1 MLHYNG
7 FKIRPIQLED
17 NTQICNVIKGVF
29 YELNL
34 PKIGTTYVDKDTDSM
49 FEAYQD
55 KKSIYYVV
63 EKDDKILGGCGI
75 KKLDGSDKNICE
87 LQKLY
92 FHQSLRGKGVG
103 KFILDLCLKFAK
115 EVGYDFCYLESTS
128 VLKISHYLYKIFEFE
143 NLEGPLGDTS
153 HYSCDVHMIKKL
165 K

>member
-34 PKIGTTYVDKDTDSM
+34 PKIGTTFVDKDTDSM

-75 KKLDGSDKNICE
+75 KKLEGSDKNICE

-92 FHQSLRGKGVG
+92 FHQIRLIFLFHNHQEFYYLFQLHNKLT
-103 KFILDLCLKFAK
+103 FYLDMLQTYCRCLYRHK
-115 EVGYDFCYLESTS
+115 
-128 VLKISHYLYKIFEFE
+128 
-143 NLEGPLGDTS
+143 
-153 HYSCDVHMIKKL
+153 
-165 K
+165 

>member
-34 PKIGTTYVDKDTDSM
+34 PKIGTTYADKDTDSM

-55 KKSIYYVV
+55 KKSIYYVIKK
-63 EKDDKILGGCGI
+63 ENKILGGCGI
-75 KKLDGSDKNICE
+75 KKLDGSDENICE
-87 LQKLY
+87 LQKFY
-92 FHQSLRGKGVG
+92 FHKSLRGKGIG
-103 KFILDLCLKFAK
+103 KFVLDLCLKFAK
-115 EVGYDFCYLESTS
+115 EVGYELCYLESTS
-128 VLKISHYLYKIFEFE
+128 VLKTSHHLYKIFEFE
-143 NLEGPLGDTS
+143 NLDGPLGDTG
-153 HYSCDVHMIKKL
+153 HCSCDVHMIKKL